1 MNGLLEETGA
11 GAALP
16 EGDGDVAGGDVS
28 QSRGI
33 LVGIL
38 GTEQKSRREHSDSS
52 GHISTAGVVQNL
64 YPHFKEV

>member
-38 GTEQKSRREHSDSS
+38 GTK
-52 GHISTAGVVQNL
+52 V
-64 YPHFKEV
+64 